1 MFAQTPARG
10 TWAFTAV
17 PSLLITL
24 FTLVML
30 SLALEGEGKREGR
43 REGGKAGGAEGGQ
56 ERRRERGR
64 EG

>member
-1 MFAQTPARG
+1 MLFAQTPARG

-30 SLALEGEGKREGR
+30 SLALEG
-43 REGGKAGGAEGGQ
+43 GGKAGGAEG
-56 ERRRERGR
+56 RREGRRGGGR
-64 EG
+64 AGEKEGER